1 MIEEI
6 PDHPKRILFEF
17 TGGCMDG
24 KTADSLDPDPLEAQ
38 WAQAYFLF
46 AEKGRTGTTFRLFSE
61 RALEC
66 MMQEGIAGLKYRG
79 PSMNHVYEVTG
90 MDEDDTTT
98 YVRVRFVGQERRGQE
113 TKST

>member
-6 PDHPKRILFEF
+6 PDHSKRILFEF

-24 KTADSLDPDPLEAQ
+24 KTADSLDPDSLEAA
-38 WAQAYFLF
+38 WAQVYFLL
-46 AEKGRTGTTFRLFSE
+46 AERGRTGTRFRLFSE

-66 MMQEGIAGLKYRG
+66 MMQEGLAGLKYRR

-90 MDEDDTTT
+90 MDEDETTT
-98 YVRVRFVGQERRGQE
+98 YVRVCFVGQEPRE
-113 TKST
+113 EKT